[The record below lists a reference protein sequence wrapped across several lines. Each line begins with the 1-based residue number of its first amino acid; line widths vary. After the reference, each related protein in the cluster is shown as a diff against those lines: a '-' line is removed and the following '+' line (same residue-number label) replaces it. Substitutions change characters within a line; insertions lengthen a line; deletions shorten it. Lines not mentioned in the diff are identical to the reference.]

1 MLNFLLCSLEKILLS
16 CLCFRTSL
24 IRFRPKSLGSGDAS
38 GDDEGSGNWIDPALY
53 DVYTGNRTESG
64 YIPLDSDGNPL
75 FGATTTC
82 EDVDECVLGLHDCN
96 YDLVQTCYNTAPG
109 KVFS

>member
-1 MLNFLLCSLEKILLS
+1 M
-16 CLCFRTSL
+16 
-24 IRFRPKSLGSGDAS
+24 SLGSGDAS

-53 DVYTGNRTESG
+53 DVYTGNRSESG

-109 KVFS
+109 EVLKSASLLLLTFLIARYLCIGTLK